1 MEEPMDQTAESTFSF
16 GIEPIIKRPYQLSG
30 KYKNKPKNRHHRRS
44 GLKYRKPED
53 NTNPL
58 VLVGFIG
65 MPSEPVTVLE
75 REVSL

>member
-16 GIEPIIKRPYQLSG
+16 GIEPITKRTYQISG
-30 KYKNKPKNRHHRRS
+30 KYKKTKTRRRRRI
-44 GLKYRKPED
+44 GLKYRKVED
-53 NTNPL
+53 NTNLL

-65 MPSEPVTVLE
+65 MPSEPITVLE

>member
-1 MEEPMDQTAESTFSF
+1 MDQTAENTFSF
-16 GIEPIIKRPYQLSG
+16 GIEPITKRTYQLSG
-30 KYKNKPKNRHHRRS
+30 KYKKNTKNSRRRKS
-44 GLKYRKPED
+44 GLKYRKVEE

-65 MPSEPVTVLE
+65 MPSETVTVLE